1 MVQYRS
7 LTWIEVELLSKIVP
21 SSRGVGGQ
29 NFGQNMVYL
38 DDLVFE
44 CPPIASPHKV
54 VFILKSCLLSNNS
67 YQISDNK
74 EYLQDASES
83 KFTFIYQKFY
93 N

>member
-7 LTWIEVELLSKIVP
+7 LTWIEVEILSKIVP

-54 VFILKSCLLSNNS
+54 VILKSCLLSNNS

-74 EYLQDASES
+74 EYLQDASENT
-83 KFTFIYQKFY
+83 FT
-93 N
+93 